1 MSKSNPVEKSVTLK
15 AGDAGVIQTVTQIAR
30 LGVRDSKDPQIIE
43 IAESKRGA
51 TDALTIE
58 KIYNWVWKT
67 FDYEPDPAD
76 EEYVTAPIH
85 LVNFNYEYCDCDDL
99 TALLV
104 ALLTALDYE
113 VVIKVISWDR
123 SRCEG
128 SFCPFTHV
136 YLYVWLNDE
145 NAWLPLDAVQKNNGF
160 GIEKPPQP
168 IIRQKYFSV
177 N

>member
-1 MSKSNPVEKSVTLK
+1 MSKANPIEKSEPLK
-15 AGDAGVIQTVTQIAR
+15 AGDPGVIQTVGKIAKFG
-30 LGVRDSKDPQIIE
+30 LRDSKDPQIIE

-51 TDALTIE
+51 TDFETIE

-67 FDYEPDPAD
+67 FDYEKDPDD

-99 TALLV
+99 TTLLV
-104 ALLTALDYE
+104 ALLIALDFE
-113 VVIKVISWDR
+113 VVVKVISWDR

-136 YLYVWLNDE
+136 YLYVWVPSLDG
-145 NAWLPLDAVQKNNGF
+145 WLPLDAVQKNNGF
-160 GIEKPPQP
+160 GVEKPPQP
-168 IIRQKYFSV
+168 IIRQKYFSM

>member
-30 LGVRDSKDPQIIE
+30 LGIRDSKDPQIIE

-51 TDALTIE
+51 TDALTVE

-67 FDYEPDPAD
+67 FDYEPDPSD
-76 EEYVTAPIH
+76 EEYVTAPVH

-99 TALLV
+99 TTLLV
-104 ALLTALDYE
+104 ALLTALDFE

-145 NAWLPLDAVQKNNGF
+145 NAWLSLDAVQKNNGF
-160 GIEKPPQP
+160 GVEKPPQP
-168 IIRQKYFSV
+168 IIRQRYFSV

>member
-30 LGVRDSKDPQIIE
+30 LGLRDSKDPQIIE

-51 TDALTIE
+51 TDALTVE

-67 FDYEPDPAD
+67 FDYEPDPSD
-76 EEYVTAPIH
+76 EEYVTAPVH
-85 LVNFNYEYCDCDDL
+85 LVNSNYEYCDCDDL
-99 TALLV
+99 TTLLV
-104 ALLTALDYE
+104 ALLTALDFE
-113 VVIKVISWDR
+113 VVVKVISWDR

-145 NAWLPLDAVQKNNGF
+145 NAWLSLDAVQKNNGF
-160 GIEKPPQP
+160 GVEKPPQP
-168 IIRQKYFSV
+168 IIRQRYFSV